1 MDHGGVATR
10 PVDRVAASGDATG
23 QDRVVAI
30 EAPVAIEINGLG
42 YAVLMATPV
51 DLDDLAYGF
60 VLAERLV
67 DTPGDVI
74 EVAAHP
80 VAAGTLLRVMLTP
93 DCHHR
98 VADRVRHRVSESSC
112 GLCGIENL
120 EQALRPL
127 PSLAV
132 GSNAT
137 PAAILAAAGT
147 LRDHQPLA
155 RATGATH
162 AAALCAADGT
172 IRLVREDVGRHNG
185 FDKLIGAMRRGGLD
199 WDGGFALLS
208 SRCSFELV
216 EKAVL
221 AQCPLLATL
230 SAATTLAIDR
240 AAEAGLPLRTLV
252 RDDAMLAT

>member
-1 MDHGGVATR
+1 MDQGGVATR
-10 PVDRVAASGDATG
+10 ALDRVAASGDVTR
-23 QDRVVAI
+23 QDRPIAI
-30 EAPVAIEINGLG
+30 EAPVAIEVNGLG

-60 VLAERLV
+60 VLAERLI
-67 DTPGDVI
+67 DGPGDVI
-74 EVAAHP
+74 EVTAHS

-127 PSLAV
+127 PSLSV

-137 PAAILAAAGT
+137 PAAILAAAAT
-147 LRDHQPLA
+147 LRNHQPLA

-185 FDKLIGAMRRGGLD
+185 FDKLIGAMRRSGLD

-252 RDDAMLAT
+252 RGDAMLAT

>member
-1 MDHGGVATR
+1 MGQGGYATR
-10 PVDRVAASGDATG
+10 ALDRVAASGDATE
-23 QDRVVAI
+23 QRRAVAI
-30 EAPVAIEINGLG
+30 EAPVAIQVNGLG
-42 YAVLMATPV
+42 YAVLMATPA

-67 DTPGDVI
+67 DTSDEVI

-80 VAAGTLLRVMLTP
+80 VAAGTLLRVTLTP
-93 DCHHR
+93 ERHDR
-98 VADRVRHRVSESSC
+98 VTERVRHRVSESSC

-127 PSLAV
+127 PSLSVVSA
-132 GSNAT
+132 AT
-137 PAAILAAAGT
+137 PDAILAAAAT

-155 RATGATH
+155 QATGATH
-162 AAALCAADGT
+162 AAALCAADGR

-240 AAEAGLPLRTLV
+240 AAQAGLPLRTLV
-252 RDDAMLAT
+252 RGDAMLAT